1 MPMMSNTDV
10 LGLMRSEE
18 IQSVCKRGKKAIV
31 RRGRKLN
38 PLKNIR
44 QLIKLNPYASVVKRA
59 AIIDNKRRKADKIE
73 AKSRRC
79 RQGFKKA
86 RKLKIKEGKAKAW
99 DSDRKALKL
108 KTRNEKREGK
118 RQAKLDKAAELAVR
132 PRHHGLP
139 WVRDQRKAV
148 DAKITVQIPK
158 KKAPAK
164 KA

>member
-1 MPMMSNTDV
+1 MFKFYVPCV
-10 LGLMRSEE
+10 F
-18 IQSVCKRGKKAIV
+18 QP
-31 RRGRKLN
+31 LN
-38 PLKNIR
+38 P
-44 QLIKLNPYASVVKRA
+44 A
-59 AIIDNKRRKADKIE
+59 ADKIE